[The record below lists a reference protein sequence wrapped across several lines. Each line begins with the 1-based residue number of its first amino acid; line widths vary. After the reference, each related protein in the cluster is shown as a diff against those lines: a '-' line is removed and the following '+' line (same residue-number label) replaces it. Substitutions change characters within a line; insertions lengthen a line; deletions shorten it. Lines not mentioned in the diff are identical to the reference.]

1 MIKLNPIAIAAT
13 SQQYAVTIE
22 ENLCKGFCITNATQP
37 NAIVTY
43 SVGPITTNDGTAFV
57 TINADA
63 VITYQPVCGGACN
76 TKVETYSESFVV
88 GFVGTGTP
96 TIALTNGGS
105 AQSARG
111 VRCNNH
117 ACGWAISTDLTI
129 AATFPA

>member
-1 MIKLNPIAIAAT
+1 MIKLNPIAITAT

-22 ENLCKGFCITNATQP
+22 ETLCKGFCLTNPTQP

-63 VITYQPVCGGACN
+63 VITYQPVCGGACA
-76 TKVETYSESFVV
+76 TKVETYNESFIV
-88 GFVGTGTP
+88 GFVGAGTP
-96 TIALTNGGS
+96 TITLTPGGN

-111 VRCNNH
+111 VKCNNH
-117 ACGWAISTDLTI
+117 ACGWAITTDLTI